1 MHQSHTG
8 PRSDRQNSGLAAEVE
23 NITERLSSEPGDG
36 SPAIAFQMQQIAE
49 RISKLEQKERD
60 QKVNAKY
67 ASAPPPPDPP
77 QPNW

>member
-49 RISKLEQKERD
+49 RISNCLLYTSDAADER
-60 QKVNAKY
+60 
-67 ASAPPPPDPP
+67 
-77 QPNW
+77 